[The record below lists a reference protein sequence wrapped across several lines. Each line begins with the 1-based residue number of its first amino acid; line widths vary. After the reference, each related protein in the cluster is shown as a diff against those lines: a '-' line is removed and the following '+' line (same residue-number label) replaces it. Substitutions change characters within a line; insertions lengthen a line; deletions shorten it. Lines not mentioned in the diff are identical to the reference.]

1 MYRAELSGIAGTS
14 MEPYMRQRHHKVSKV
29 WVVPTQSSGLV
40 AQSCNHLAGGQG
52 YGMVREV

>member
-29 WVVPTQSSGLV
+29 WVVPTAHTIV
-40 AQSCNHLAGGQG
+40 RTGGTIL
-52 YGMVREV
+52 